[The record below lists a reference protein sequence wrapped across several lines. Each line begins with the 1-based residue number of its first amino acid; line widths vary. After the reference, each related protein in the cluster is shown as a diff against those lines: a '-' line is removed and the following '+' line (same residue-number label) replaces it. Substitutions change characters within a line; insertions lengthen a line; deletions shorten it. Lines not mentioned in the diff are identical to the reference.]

1 MDPKNNRLV
10 LTVLSAICVV
20 LIGVT
25 SIKNTWLAP
34 LRAGVGF
41 ILTPIQVGVN
51 TAGKSLYNS
60 IEQHEKLKSALE
72 DNSKLQE
79 KIEELRSENTR
90 LEEATYELSRLREL
104 YKLNTE
110 YEKYNFVGAR
120 IIAKDS
126 SGWFRVFRIDK
137 GSADGIKVDMNVMAS
152 GGLVGI
158 VTDVGSNYATV
169 RSIIDDLSRVSA
181 MAVQSGDNCI
191 VAGDLKLYQEGK
203 LKLSD
208 IRANADIKDGD
219 KIVTSL
225 GERMRRRI
233 ANIVLMIIFFAI
245 QSCIFPFI
253 PFLAGSPNFM
263 VILVFTYGFI
273 YGEREGIFYGVFA
286 GILMDL
292 FYSNAF
298 GIFTLIF
305 IWMGF
310 INGKFSRYFYE
321 DYIILPVSLCA
332 INEVV
337 YNFVI
342 YVVRFYIRGKT
353 DIFFYVRTIVLPE
366 MIATML
372 CTLLLYRLLLEYNRR
387 WKAIDDKR
395 GKESA

>member
-90 LEEATYELSRLREL
+90 LEEATYELSRLR
-104 YKLNTE
+104 
-110 YEKYNFVGAR
+110 EKYNFVGAR

-219 KIVTSL
+219 KIVTS
-225 GERMRRRI
+225 
-233 ANIVLMIIFFAI
+233 NISTKYVPGL
-245 QSCIFPFI
+245 
-253 PFLAGSPNFM
+253 
-263 VILVFTYGFI
+263 LVGY
-273 YGEREGIFYGVFA
+273 A
-286 GILMDL
+286 
-292 FYSNAF
+292 
-298 GIFTLIF
+298 
-305 IWMGF
+305 
-310 INGKFSRYFYE
+310 
-321 DYIILPVSLCA
+321 
-332 INEVV
+332 
-337 YNFVI
+337 
-342 YVVRFYIRGKT
+342 T
-353 DIFFYVRTIVLPE
+353 DITEDQSRLTKSGYIVP
-366 MIATML
+366 AASFDTMQEVL
-372 CTLLLYRLLLEYNRR
+372 IITDVKKTQDE
-387 WKAIDDKR
+387 
-395 GKESA
+395 

>member
-34 LRAGVGF
+34 LRAGAGF

-219 KIVTSL
+219 KIVTS
-225 GERMRRRI
+225 
-233 ANIVLMIIFFAI
+233 NISTKYVPGL
-245 QSCIFPFI
+245 
-253 PFLAGSPNFM
+253 
-263 VILVFTYGFI
+263 LVGY
-273 YGEREGIFYGVFA
+273 A
-286 GILMDL
+286 
-292 FYSNAF
+292 
-298 GIFTLIF
+298 
-305 IWMGF
+305 
-310 INGKFSRYFYE
+310 
-321 DYIILPVSLCA
+321 
-332 INEVV
+332 
-337 YNFVI
+337 
-342 YVVRFYIRGKT
+342 T
-353 DIFFYVRTIVLPE
+353 DITEDRSRLTKSGYIVP
-366 MIATML
+366 AASFDTMQEVL
-372 CTLLLYRLLLEYNRR
+372 IITDVKKTQDE
-387 WKAIDDKR
+387 
-395 GKESA
+395 

>member
-1 MDPKNNRLV
+1 
-10 LTVLSAICVV
+10 
-20 LIGVT
+20 
-25 SIKNTWLAP
+25 
-34 LRAGVGF
+34 
-41 ILTPIQVGVN
+41 
-51 TAGKSLYNS
+51 
-60 IEQHEKLKSALE
+60 
-72 DNSKLQE
+72 
-79 KIEELRSENTR
+79 
-90 LEEATYELSRLREL
+90 
-104 YKLNTE
+104 
-110 YEKYNFVGAR
+110 
-120 IIAKDS
+120 
-126 SGWFRVFRIDK
+126 
-137 GSADGIKVDMNVMAS
+137 
-152 GGLVGI
+152 
-158 VTDVGSNYATV
+158 
-169 RSIIDDLSRVSA
+169 
-181 MAVQSGDNCI
+181 
-191 VAGDLKLYQEGK
+191 
-203 LKLSD
+203 
-208 IRANADIKDGD
+208 
-219 KIVTSL
+219 
-225 GERMRRRI
+225 MRRRI

-310 INGKFSRYFYE
+310 INGKFSRYLYE

>member
-1 MDPKNNRLV
+1 MIILLLATMSITVLEKEETSTMDPKNNRLV

-137 GSADGIKVDMNVMAS
+137 GSADGIKVDMNVLAS

-219 KIVTSL
+219 KIVTS
-225 GERMRRRI
+225 
-233 ANIVLMIIFFAI
+233 NISTKYVPGL
-245 QSCIFPFI
+245 
-253 PFLAGSPNFM
+253 
-263 VILVFTYGFI
+263 LVGY
-273 YGEREGIFYGVFA
+273 A
-286 GILMDL
+286 
-292 FYSNAF
+292 
-298 GIFTLIF
+298 
-305 IWMGF
+305 
-310 INGKFSRYFYE
+310 
-321 DYIILPVSLCA
+321 
-332 INEVV
+332 
-337 YNFVI
+337 
-342 YVVRFYIRGKT
+342 T
-353 DIFFYVRTIVLPE
+353 DITEDRSRWTKSGYIVP
-366 MIATML
+366 AASCDTMQEVL
-372 CTLLLYRLLLEYNRR
+372 IITDVKKTQDE
-387 WKAIDDKR
+387 
-395 GKESA
+395 

>member
-1 MDPKNNRLV
+1 
-10 LTVLSAICVV
+10 
-20 LIGVT
+20 
-25 SIKNTWLAP
+25 

-126 SGWFRVFRIDK
+126 SG
-137 GSADGIKVDMNVMAS
+137 
-152 GGLVGI
+152 
-158 VTDVGSNYATV
+158 YATV

-219 KIVTSL
+219 KIVTS
-225 GERMRRRI
+225 
-233 ANIVLMIIFFAI
+233 NISTKYVPGL
-245 QSCIFPFI
+245 
-253 PFLAGSPNFM
+253 
-263 VILVFTYGFI
+263 LVGY
-273 YGEREGIFYGVFA
+273 A
-286 GILMDL
+286 
-292 FYSNAF
+292 
-298 GIFTLIF
+298 
-305 IWMGF
+305 
-310 INGKFSRYFYE
+310 
-321 DYIILPVSLCA
+321 
-332 INEVV
+332 
-337 YNFVI
+337 
-342 YVVRFYIRGKT
+342 T
-353 DIFFYVRTIVLPE
+353 DITEDQSRLTKSGYIVP
-366 MIATML
+366 AASFDTMQEVL
-372 CTLLLYRLLLEYNRR
+372 IITDVKKTQDE
-387 WKAIDDKR
+387 
-395 GKESA
+395 